1 MAARNGIPPH
11 LLDVWERVRP
21 LFERHSSKYP
31 EIAIVGLRGPQ
42 RTACL
47 RFFLREGTQV
57 NPTYRLRETGQYVAF
72 EAISV
77 TTLAQA
83 LNQHADDLVA
93 AFTLSLP
100 ALPTLALFFDSAD
113 AFTIGYEP
121 GKEWNALVV
130 IAFFELLRQV
140 HLIAPNAH
148 IQAMPRIFTERERQ
162 LLNRTLQEYFQ
173 ERVSM

>member
-1 MAARNGIPPH
+1 MALHHGTTPR
-11 LLDVWERVRP
+11 LLDVWDRVRP
-21 LFERHSSKYP
+21 LFQRQSKKYP

-47 RFFLREGTQV
+47 RYFLREGTQV

-72 EAISV
+72 DAISV
-77 TTLAQA
+77 TTLAMA

-93 AFTLSLP
+93 AFTLTLP
-100 ALPTLALFFDSAD
+100 GLPTLALFFDSAD

-121 GKEWNALVV
+121 GKEWNALMV

-140 HLIAPNAH
+140 QLIAPNAN
-148 IQAMPRIFTERERQ
+148 IQALPRIFSEPERR
-162 LLNRTLQEYFQ
+162 LLNRTMQEYFQ
-173 ERVSM
+173 EQL

>member
-1 MAARNGIPPH
+1 MTYNGTTPR
-11 LLDVWERVRP
+11 LLDVWERVQP

-31 EIAIVGLRGPQ
+31 EIAILGLRGAQ

-47 RFFLREGTQV
+47 RYFLREGTQV
-57 NPTYRLRETGQYVAF
+57 NATFRLRETGQYVSF
-72 EAISV
+72 ESISV

-83 LNQHADDLVA
+83 LNQHAEDLIA

-100 ALPTLALFFDSAD
+100 ALPTLALFFDSSD

-121 GKEWNALVV
+121 GKDWNALGV

-140 HLIAPNAH
+140 QLIAPNAE
-148 IQAMPRIFTERERQ
+148 IQAMSRIFTERERL

-173 ERVSM
+173 ERVSL